1 MTQAINNPSLAEEQ
15 RRREWVEHIAQ
26 VIQQAEGWAAARDWA
41 TARTERTLNERGLGQ
56 YTVPL
61 LRIRLP
67 LGEVHVIPVAR
78 NIIGADGRIDM
89 EAFPTTDRVKLI
101 RRGRDWEIYSDS
113 NARLPAAW
121 NAETFARI
129 AQDLVAGR

>member
-1 MTQAINNPSLAEEQ
+1 MTQAINNPAAVDEQ
-15 RRREWVEHIAQ
+15 RRREWVERVDQ
-26 VIQQAEGWAAARDWA
+26 VIQQAEDLAVAKDWA
-41 TARTERTLNERGLGQ
+41 TARNERTLNERGLGQ

-67 LGEVHVIPVAR
+67 LGEVHVIPIAR
-78 NIIGADGRIDM
+78 NVIGADGRIDI

-101 RRGRDWEIYSDS
+101 WRGRDWEIYSDT
-113 NARLPAAW
+113 NVRLPAW

-129 AQDLVAGR
+129 AQDLLAGR